1 MHKSRLPCWSGTA
14 IHPTGRALAA
24 SLLAAAAL
32 VAVPAPARADGTDA
46 PGAGPALAARSP
58 GMLEPLLPRYA
69 DPGLPSDI
77 AASSPPSFGILSEPV
92 ATEGEPLYG
101 LASELDETS
110 YDIPGQIVVDARDD
124 LDDGALAALARDF
137 SLHLFP
143 TALASKTRI
152 QIATVD
158 GPIGA
163 TLQRLAKDPR
173 VEAAEPLARVRAFFV
188 ANDPLLKEQWHMAR
202 VGAERAWDFAT
213 GRGVTVAVV
222 DTGIACETHGPF
234 VKAPDLAS
242 TECVEGWNFVNKT
255 NHANDD
261 QGHGTH
267 VAGTI
272 AQSTNNGIGAAGLAF
287 HARLMPVKVLNENG
301 WGTTADV
308 ADGIRWAA
316 DNGADV
322 INLSLGGPRNSKVL
336 QSAIDH
342 AISRGVVVVA
352 AAGNTG
358 GRVQYPGASDG
369 VIGVSATDANDK
381 IARFSSRGQGVD
393 VAAPGVNVT
402 QQTICNRGRG
412 DCEAPYPAYNGTS
425 MAAPH
430 VAGAAALLV
439 GLGVSDP
446 RAVEDAIRAG
456 ARVVDSSDGGKLL
469 YGAGILDA
477 ASSVERVT
485 QTHAVVR
492 IVALLLL
499 AAWVGRRA
507 RKKEADAAS
516 PWRASFLLPAL
527 AAGPGLFFFAPWLL
541 SRVDLA
547 VDLLARPIAD
557 LDLLI
562 GASVH
567 RWLPLA
573 NALIPLGLTSLF
585 FGVKKLRPA
594 IAGLS
599 VGTAAY
605 LTSVVALGEVTGPL
619 GQLALVVWCAG
630 NAAAC
635 LWIARTNLS
644 TR

>member
-1 MHKSRLPCWSGTA
+1 M
-14 IHPTGRALAA
+14 LAA
-24 SLLAAAAL
+24 TAL
-32 VAVPAPARADGTDA
+32 VAVSGVARADGTDGR
-46 PGAGPALAARSP
+46 GAGTALAARSP
-58 GMLEPLLPRYA
+58 GMLEPRLPRYA
-69 DPGLPSDI
+69 DPGLPVD
-77 AASSPPSFGILSEPV
+77 AEPSPSGLGVLNEPV

-124 LDDGALAALARDF
+124 LDDSTLAALARDF

-143 TALASKTRI
+143 TALASETRI
-152 QIATVD
+152 QIATVE
-158 GPIGA
+158 GPVSA
-163 TLQRLAKDPR
+163 TLQRLPRDPR
-173 VEAAEPLARVRAFFV
+173 VEAAEPLARVRASFV
-188 ANDPLLKEQWHMAR
+188 ANDPLLKDQWHMAR

-242 TECVEGWNFVNKT
+242 TECVEGWNFVTKT

-287 HARLMPVKVLNENG
+287 HARLMPVKVLNESG

-316 DNGADV
+316 DNGAHV

-342 AISRGVVVVA
+342 AISRGAVVVA

-412 DCEAPYPAYNGTS
+412 DCDAPYPAYNGTS

-456 ARVVDSSDGGKLL
+456 ARMVDSSDDGKLL

-477 ASSVERVT
+477 ASSVARVT
-485 QTHAVVR
+485 QSHAVVR
-492 IVALLLL
+492 LVALLLL
-499 AAWVGRRA
+499 ATWVGRRA
-507 RKKEADAAS
+507 RKKEANAAS
-516 PWRASFLLPAL
+516 PWQASFLLPAL

-547 VDLLARPIAD
+547 VDVLARPIAD

-594 IAGLS
+594 IAGLA

-605 LTSVVALGEVTGPL
+605 LTSVVTLGEVAGPL
-619 GQLALVVWCAG
+619 GRLALVVWCAV

>member
-1 MHKSRLPCWSGTA
+1 MHKSRLQRGSGTA
-14 IHPTGRALAA
+14 IHPTGRALAT
-24 SLLAAAAL
+24 SLLAAAAV
-32 VAVPAPARADGTDA
+32 VAMSGVARADGTD
-46 PGAGPALAARSP
+46 GQEAGVALAARSP
-58 GMLEPLLPRYA
+58 GMLEPRLPGYVNPA
-69 DPGLPSDI
+69 LPADI
-77 AASSPPSFGILSEPV
+77 ASSMGGFDVLNEPV
-92 ATEGEPLYG
+92 ATAGEPLYG
-101 LASELDETS
+101 LASELEETS

-124 LDDGALAALARDF
+124 VDDGALAGLVRDF
-137 SLHLFP
+137 SLHLMP
-143 TALASKTRI
+143 TALAAKTRI
-152 QIATVD
+152 HIATVD
-158 GPIGA
+158 GPVSA
-163 TLQRLAKDPR
+163 TLQRLAQDPR

-188 ANDPLLKEQWHMAR
+188 ANDPLLKDQWHMAR
-202 VGAERAWDFAT
+202 VGAERAWDFST

-242 TECVEGWNFVNKT
+242 TECVEGWNFVTKT

-287 HARLMPVKVLNENG
+287 HARLMPVKVLNESG

-316 DNGADV
+316 EHGAHV

-336 QSAIDH
+336 QSAIDY
-342 AISRGVVVVA
+342 AISRGAVVVA

-358 GRVQYPGASDG
+358 GRVQFPGASDG

-393 VAAPGVNVT
+393 VSAPGVNVT

-456 ARVVDSSDGGKLL
+456 ARVIDDSDSGKLL
-469 YGAGILDA
+469 YGAGVLDA
-477 ASSVERVT
+477 ASSVARVT
-485 QTHAVVR
+485 QSHIIVR
-492 IVALLLL
+492 LVALLLL
-499 AAWVGRRA
+499 ATWVGRRA
-507 RKKEADAAS
+507 RKKDATATS

-547 VDLLARPIAD
+547 VDVLARPLAD

-573 NALIPLGLTSLF
+573 NALVPLGLTSLF

-594 IAGLS
+594 IAGFS

-605 LTSVVALGEVTGPL
+605 LTSVVTLGEVAGPL
-619 GQLALVVWCAG
+619 GQLALVVWCAV

>member
-1 MHKSRLPCWSGTA
+1 MHTSRLLRWPGTA
-14 IHPTGRALAA
+14 NLRTGRALAT
-24 SLLAAAAL
+24 SLLAAAAV
-32 VAVPAPARADGTDA
+32 VAAAGAARAEDGTDGR
-46 PGAGPALAARSP
+46 GAGAVLAARSP
-58 GMLEPLLPRYA
+58 GMLEPRLPGYVNPALPVDVGPSLRGPDLL
-69 DPGLPSDI
+69 I
-77 AASSPPSFGILSEPV
+77 EPV
-92 ATEGEPLYG
+92 ATAGEPLHG
-101 LASELDETS
+101 MASELDETS

-124 LDDGALAALARDF
+124 LDDASLADLVRDF
-137 SLHLFP
+137 SLRVMP
-143 TALASKTRI
+143 TALTSQTRI

-158 GPIGA
+158 GPVSA
-163 TLQRLAKDPR
+163 TLERLARDPR
-173 VEAAEPLARVRAFFV
+173 VEAAEPLAWVRASFV
-188 ANDPLLKEQWHMAR
+188 ANDPLLKDQWHMAR

-222 DTGIACETHGPF
+222 DTGIACEDHGPF
-234 VKAPDLAS
+234 TKGTDLAS
-242 TECVEGWNFVNKT
+242 TECVEGWNFVTKT

-272 AQSTNNGIGAAGLAF
+272 AQSTNNGLGAAGLAF
-287 HARLMPVKVLNENG
+287 HARLMPVKVLNESG

-316 DNGADV
+316 EHGAQV

-336 QSAIDH
+336 QSAIDD
-342 AISRGVVVVA
+342 AIAHGAVVVA

-358 GRVQYPGASDG
+358 GRVQFPGASDG

-402 QQTICNRGRG
+402 QQTICNRGR
-412 DCEAPYPAYNGTS
+412 DKCQNYYAYSGTS

-430 VAGAAALLV
+430 VAGAAALV
-439 GLGVSDP
+439 VSLGVTDP
-446 RAVEDAIRAG
+446 RAVEDALRAG
-456 ARVVDSSDGGKLL
+456 ARVVDDSDGGKLL

-477 ASSVERVT
+477 ASSVVRVT
-485 QTHAVVR
+485 QSHIVVR
-492 IVALLLL
+492 LLALLAL
-499 AAWVGRRA
+499 ATWVARRA
-507 RKKEADAAS
+507 RKKDATATS
-516 PWRASFLLPAL
+516 PWRASFLIPAL

-541 SRVDLA
+541 PRVDLA
-547 VDLLARPIAD
+547 VDVLARPIAD
-557 LDLLI
+557 LDMLL

-573 NALIPLGLTSLF
+573 NALVPLGLTALF
-585 FGVKKLRPA
+585 FGVKRLRPV
-594 IAGLS
+594 IAGFA

-605 LTSVVALGEVTGPL
+605 LTSVVLLGEVAGPL
-619 GQLALVVWCAG
+619 GRMALVVWCAV

>member
-1 MHKSRLPCWSGTA
+1 MHKSRLQRGSGTA
-14 IHPTGRALAA
+14 FHPTGRALAT
-24 SLLAAAAL
+24 SLLAAAAV
-32 VAVPAPARADGTDA
+32 VAASGAARADGTDGLA
-46 PGAGPALAARSP
+46 AGGALAARSP
-58 GMLEPLLPRYA
+58 GMLEPRLPGYVNPA
-69 DPGLPSDI
+69 LPADI
-77 AASSPPSFGILSEPV
+77 AALMGGFDGLYEPV
-92 ATEGEPLYG
+92 ATAGEPLYG
-101 LASELDETS
+101 LASELEETS

-124 LDDGALAALARDF
+124 VDDGALAGLVRDF
-137 SLHLFP
+137 SLHLMP
-143 TALASKTRI
+143 TALAAKTRI
-152 QIATVD
+152 HIATVD
-158 GPIGA
+158 GPISA
-163 TLQRLAKDPR
+163 TLQRLAQDPR

-188 ANDPLLKEQWHMAR
+188 ANDPLLKDQWHMAR

-242 TECVEGWNFVNKT
+242 TECVEGWNFVTKT

-287 HARLMPVKVLNENG
+287 HARLMPVKVLNESG

-316 DNGADV
+316 EHGAHV

-336 QSAIDH
+336 QSAIDY
-342 AISRGVVVVA
+342 AISRGAVVVA

-358 GRVQYPGASDG
+358 GRVQFPGASDG

-393 VAAPGVNVT
+393 VSAPGVNVT

-456 ARVVDSSDGGKLL
+456 ARVVDDSDSGRLL
-469 YGAGILDA
+469 YGAGVLDA
-477 ASSVERVT
+477 ASSVARVT
-485 QTHAVVR
+485 QSHIIVR
-492 IVALLLL
+492 LVALLLL
-499 AAWVGRRA
+499 ATWVGRRA
-507 RKKEADAAS
+507 RKKDATATS
-516 PWRASFLLPAL
+516 PWQASFLLPAL

-547 VDLLARPIAD
+547 VDVLARPIAD
-557 LDLLI
+557 LDLLV

-573 NALIPLGLTSLF
+573 NALVPLGLTSLF

-594 IAGLS
+594 IAGFS

-605 LTSVVALGEVTGPL
+605 LTSVVTLGEVAGPL
-619 GQLALVVWCAG
+619 GQLALVVWCAV